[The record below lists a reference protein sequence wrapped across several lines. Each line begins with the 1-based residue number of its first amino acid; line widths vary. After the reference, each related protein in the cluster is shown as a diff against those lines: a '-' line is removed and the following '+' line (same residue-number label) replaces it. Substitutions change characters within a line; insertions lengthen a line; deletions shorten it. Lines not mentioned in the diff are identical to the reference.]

1 MITFQE
7 ITDIVTSQF
16 PEYAISPDT
25 KNLQPALIV
34 PAQGIAAVCR
44 FLHEDERCYFDYL
57 ACITAIDHG
66 VAADTMELIYNLTSI
81 PYGSDLALKTVFARN
96 TAEGTLPS
104 VPTVSHIWRT
114 ADWHEREAFD
124 LMGITF
130 DGHPDLRRI
139 LLPEDWEGHPLRKD
153 YNAQERYHGIYVR
166 YEDGKVLEPSSD
178 PDRV

>member
-1 MITFQE
+1 MTFQE

-16 PEYAISPDT
+16 PEYAVSPDT

-34 PAQGIAAVCR
+34 PAQGVADICR
-44 FLHEDERCYFDYL
+44 FLHEDARLYFDYL
-57 ACITAIDHG
+57 ACITAIDNG
-66 VAADTMELIYNLTSI
+66 VAADTMELVYNLTSI
-81 PYGSDLALKTVFARN
+81 PYGLDLTLKTVFPRS
-96 TAEGTLPS
+96 TSEGTLPS

-124 LMGITF
+124 LMGISF
-130 DGHPDLRRI
+130 EGHPDLRRI

-178 PDRV
+178 PDRA